1 MDKTQK
7 SREPERRRKTAPD
20 VQKKTSAPRPE
31 ERKRPAAQRSASTE
45 QKRPAPEEQKR
56 SAQRPASTEQK
67 RPAQHTQRPAA
78 SANSRPVRQPQRP
91 AAPADARPT
100 AAQQPKKERRSDV
113 YGRPS
118 APQGTGPRK
127 SAPQRSAQ
135 ERAAQKRP
143 APKTAPKQSRQEKNP
158 LKKLL
163 GGSKQ
168 EKNLDPESALEQ
180 KRRQRQAAEAAR
192 KRRRAQMHDTPAVI
206 YTAPQ
211 PFNRNRLFIQLL
223 TVTAVVLALIMA
235 LSVFF
240 KVETITVSGADKY
253 SAWTVREASGI
264 QEGDNLLTFS
274 IPRASG
280 QIIAKLS
287 YVDKVRI
294 GIKLPDTVNIYIE
307 ERDVAYAIKDTVGSW
322 WLMSSDGKIL
332 EPGNSALA
340 ASHTQVL
347 GVTVENPAEN
357 ERAVA
362 AEELPTETNDSGELI
377 PVTVTGAQRLSAALQ
392 ILKALEANDIVGD
405 AASVDVTRLEDVIL
419 WYGTRYQ
426 VNLGSIHD
434 AEHNMEHKIACMYDT
449 ILQLSDYQTGV
460 LDVTFTTWQTQV
472 GYTPFD

>member
-7 SREPERRRKTAPD
+7 SREPERRRKAAPD
-20 VQKKTSAPRPE
+20 AQKKPSAPRPE
-31 ERKRPAAQRSASTE
+31 ERKRTAAQRPVSSE
-45 QKRPAPEEQKR
+45 K
-56 SAQRPASTEQK
+56 K
-67 RPAQHTQRPAA
+67 RPAQ
-78 SANSRPVRQPQRP
+78 QPQRP
-91 AAPADARPT
+91 VASGKTRP
-100 AAQQPKKERRSDV
+100 AAQQPKKERQSEP

-143 APKTAPKQSRQEKNP
+143 VSKAPAKQRREEKNP
-158 LKKLL
+158 LKKILA
-163 GGSKQ
+163 GSNKD
-168 EKNLDPESALEQ
+168 KNLDPESALEQ
-180 KRRQRQAAEAAR
+180 KRRKRQAAEAAR

-253 SAWTVREASGI
+253 SAWNVREASGI
-264 QEGDNLLTFS
+264 EEGDNLLTFS

-280 QIIAKLS
+280 QIMARLS

-307 ERDVAYAIKDTVGSW
+307 ERDVAYAIKDTVGTW

-347 GVTVENPAEN
+347 GVTVENPVEN

-362 AEELPTETNDSGELI
+362 AEEMPTETNDNGELI

-405 AASVDVTRLEDVIL
+405 AASVDVTRLEDIIL

-426 VNLGSIHD
+426 VNLGSIHN
-434 AEHNMEHKIACMYDT
+434 EKHTMEHKIACMYDT

-460 LDVTFTTWQTQV
+460 LDVTFTTWETQV
-472 GYTPFD
+472 GYTPFE

>member
-7 SREPERRRKTAPD
+7 SREPEHRRKTAPD
-20 VQKKTSAPRPE
+20 AQKKPSAPRPE
-31 ERKRPAAQRSASTE
+31 ERKRTAAQRPVPSE
-45 QKRPAPEEQKR
+45 K
-56 SAQRPASTEQK
+56 K
-67 RPAQHTQRPAA
+67 RPAQQTQRAAA
-78 SANSRPVRQPQRP
+78 SGKTRP
-91 AAPADARPT
+91 
-100 AAQQPKKERRSDV
+100 AAQQPKRERQSEP

-143 APKTAPKQSRQEKNP
+143 VSKAPAKQRREEKNP
-158 LKKLL
+158 LKKILS
-163 GGSKQ
+163 GSNKD
-168 EKNLDPESALEQ
+168 KNLDPESALEQ
-180 KRRQRQAAEAAR
+180 KRRKRQAAEAAR

-253 SAWTVREASGI
+253 SAWNVREASGI
-264 QEGDNLLTFS
+264 EEGDNLLTFS

-280 QIIAKLS
+280 QIMARLS

-307 ERDVAYAIKDTVGSW
+307 ERDVAYAIKDTVGTW

-347 GVTVENPAEN
+347 GVTVENPVEN

-362 AEELPTETNDSGELI
+362 AEEMPTETNDNGELI

-405 AASVDVTRLEDVIL
+405 AASVDVTRLEDIIL

-426 VNLGSIHD
+426 VNLGSIHN
-434 AEHNMEHKIACMYDT
+434 EKHTMEHKIACMYDT

-460 LDVTFTTWQTQV
+460 LDVTFTTWETQV
-472 GYTPFD
+472 GYTPFE

>member
-1 MDKTQK
+1 MDTTQR
-7 SREPERRRKTAPD
+7 SREPERR
-20 VQKKTSAPRPE
+20 KKAA
-31 ERKRPAAQRSASTE
+31 PAAQKKPSAS
-45 QKRPAPEEQKR
+45 RPAEGKR
-56 SAQRPASTEQK
+56 TTAERPARQPQSASAPK
-67 RPAQHTQRPAA
+67 KPRPAQQSQQ
-78 SANSRPVRQPQRP
+78 SAKPRQE
-91 AAPADARPT
+91 A
-100 AAQQPKKERRSDV
+100 
-113 YGRPS
+113 YGKPS

-143 APKTAPKQSRQEKNP
+143 APKTVAKQSREEKKNP
-158 LKKLL
+158 LKNLFS
-163 GGSKQ
+163 GSRS
-168 EKNLDPESALEQ
+168 EKNLDPESELAK
-180 KRRQRQAAEAAR
+180 KRRQKRAAEAAR
-192 KRRRAQMHDTPAVI
+192 KRRREQMHDTPAVI

-240 KVETITVSGADKY
+240 KVETITVSGAEKY
-253 SAWTVREASGI
+253 SAWNVREASGI

-307 ERDVAYAIKDTVGSW
+307 ERDVAYAIKDVAGSW
-322 WLMSSDGKIL
+322 WLMNSDGKIL
-332 EPGNSALA
+332 EQGNSAMA

-347 GVTVENPAEN
+347 GVTVENPAVN

-362 AEELPTETNDSGELI
+362 AEELPTETMENGELV
-377 PVTVTGAQRLSAALQ
+377 PVTVTGAQRLSGALQ

-405 AASVDVTRLEDVIL
+405 AASVDVTRLEDIIL

-426 VNLGSIHD
+426 VNLGNIND
-434 AEHNMEHKIACMYDT
+434 ANHNMEHKIACMYDT

-460 LDVTFTTWQTQV
+460 LDVTFTTWTNQV
-472 GYTPFD
+472 GYTPFE